1 MTKDQM
7 NSPKQQ
13 QNHEQQQQQRQ
24 QRRRRPSSS
33 AGPQHRLQEKTGT
46 ATSTQHTTS
55 NAAPATA
62 TEFLE
67 SVKQVFA
74 PCGGVVDAASFI
86 LGNCRGSTKSSAVVD
101 EGGLLRCGGGAHGT
115 TSDDIVYRLRERGAA
130 VFSSSTQRRQG
141 ETLEFPANGGFDDDV
156 SAISAHTLE
165 EMERLRMAAAK
176 VAASSSSASALASP
190 SQPFVNGQLHPA
202 TISHPSSRHHGIK
215 KGMGNNPSKGM
226 INWQYSSNGQKPRN
240 SQVVPPPKK
249 NQSSPMISPLPPSSF
264 FPPGGSDDMSIGV
277 STSGSASTNE
287 DVQREL
293 IPAAATVTPEAPSR
307 RKFGFGMRTQRAG

>member
-1 MTKDQM
+1 MTKDQDQA

-13 QNHEQQQQQRQ
+13 QNQELQQQQKQH
-24 QRRRRPSSS
+24 RRRRPSSS
-33 AGPQHRLQEKTGT
+33 AGPQHRLQEKTG
-46 ATSTQHTTS
+46 AEAQPATS

-115 TSDDIVYRLRERGAA
+115 TSEDIVYRLRERGAA
-130 VFSSSTQRRQG
+130 VFSTSTQRRQG

-176 VAASSSSASALASP
+176 VAASSRRRP
-190 SQPFVNGQLHPA
+190 IRRGR
-202 TISHPSSRHHGIK
+202 T
-215 KGMGNNPSKGM
+215 KGGE
-226 INWQYSSNGQKPRN
+226 R
-240 SQVVPPPKK
+240 
-249 NQSSPMISPLPPSSF
+249 
-264 FPPGGSDDMSIGV
+264 
-277 STSGSASTNE
+277 
-287 DVQREL
+287 
-293 IPAAATVTPEAPSR
+293 
-307 RKFGFGMRTQRAG
+307 